1 MISLSESILKSVGA
15 GKDSDEAFAKF
26 FKEALNKSFGN
37 YIYEKGLEVYIE
49 GNYAR
54 AEYPLVKGRERIFTT
69 RYFEYCIENLIDIL
83 GDCKDPYWAY
93 EGTTRRNNIDDEDEQ
108 FPVRTKIYMGN
119 KVPMWS
125 KTPYFFIGISKDPST
140 NKPAF
145 LDIDG
150 DAEQIKKLYKK

>member
-54 AEYPLVKGRERIFTT
+54 AEYPLV
-69 RYFEYCIENLIDIL
+69 IL
-83 GDCKDPYWAY
+83 
-93 EGTTRRNNIDDEDEQ
+93 NIAL
-108 FPVRTKIYMGN
+108 KI
-119 KVPMWS
+119 
-125 KTPYFFIGISKDPST
+125 
-140 NKPAF
+140 
-145 LDIDG
+145 
-150 DAEQIKKLYKK
+150 